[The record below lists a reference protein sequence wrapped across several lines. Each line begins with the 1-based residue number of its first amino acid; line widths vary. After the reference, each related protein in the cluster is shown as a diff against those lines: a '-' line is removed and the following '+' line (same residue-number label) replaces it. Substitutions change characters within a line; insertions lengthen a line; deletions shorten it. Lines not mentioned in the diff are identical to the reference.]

1 MGPCSLQA
9 EVVGFR
15 SEANLPGWLHA
26 CSKQNR
32 MDISRPDLKVKKRR
46 RQIVTMAV
54 AVIAL
59 GILAGIVRRL
69 KPAAPTVDRST
80 IWTDT
85 VKRGPML
92 RQVRG
97 LGTLTPRE
105 DAIRQIPA
113 QTDATVVR
121 ILMLP
126 GSEVKR
132 NTPLLQLADPTA
144 SQAALDTQLAL
155 EEAEADLKNTQVK
168 LQSDLMAQK
177 STAASVDADYQQAQR
192 QAQTDQALYKLGVIS
207 GLAYQ
212 GSQGNADQLRTRNG
226 LQQQT
231 VDINEKALASQLAVQ
246 KAKVAQA
253 KALADLK
260 QQQLAALTVRAGIDG
275 VLTDLPL
282 TVGQS
287 VTVGTML
294 AKVVEPNQLKA
305 ELKIAETQARD
316 IEIGQPASVD
326 THNGVIQG
334 TVSRIDP
341 AVQNGTVTVD
351 VKLSGEMPQGA
362 RPDLSVD
369 GTIDLQRLADVLYVG
384 RPAFGDEN
392 STISLFKIDL
402 DGKGGVRVPVKVGRA
417 SVTSIQVLQGL
428 REGDTVILSDMSRWD
443 SADRIRLD

>member
-1 MGPCSLQA
+1 
-9 EVVGFR
+9 
-15 SEANLPGWLHA
+15 
-26 CSKQNR
+26 
-32 MDISRPDLKVKKRR
+32 MDISRPDLKAKKKR
-46 RQIVTMAV
+46 RQIVTIAVMVLAV
-54 AVIAL
+54 A
-59 GILAGIVRRL
+59 ILTILVRRL

-80 IWTDT
+80 IWTDS
-85 VKRGPML
+85 VKQGPML

-97 LGTLTPRE
+97 LGTLKPRE

-126 GSEVKR
+126 GSNV
-132 NTPLLQLADPTA
+132 TPDTALVQLSDPQVT
-144 SQAALDTQLAL
+144 QAAVDAQLAL
-155 EEAEADLKNTQVK
+155 KAAEADLKNTAVK

-177 STAASVDADYQQAQR
+177 STAATVNADFEQAER
-192 QAQTDQALYKLGVIS
+192 QAKTDQALFKLGVVS

-212 GSQGNADQLRTRNG
+212 NSQGNADQLSTRHD
-226 LQQQT
+226 LEEQT
-231 VDINEKALASQLAVQ
+231 VAINEKAIESQLAVQ
-246 KAKVAQA
+246 RAKVDQA

-260 QQQLAALTVRAGIDG
+260 QHQLDALTVRAGIAG

-282 TVGQS
+282 AAGQR
-287 VTVGTML
+287 VTAGTML
-294 AKVVEPNQLKA
+294 ATIVEPNQLKA

-326 THNGVIQG
+326 THNGIIQG

-351 VKLSGEMPQGA
+351 VKLIGEMPQGA

-369 GTIDLQRLADVLYVG
+369 GTIDLQRLANVLYVG

-392 STISLFKIDL
+392 STINLFKVDP
-402 DGKGGVRVPVKVGRA
+402 DGKGAERVQVKVGRA

-428 REGDTVILSDMSRWD
+428 HEGDTVILSDMSRWD
-443 SADRIRLD
+443 NTDRIRLD

>member
-1 MGPCSLQA
+1 M
-9 EVVGFR
+9 
-15 SEANLPGWLHA
+15 
-26 CSKQNR
+26 
-32 MDISRPDLKVKKRR
+32 
-46 RQIVTMAV
+46 VTIAV
-54 AVIAL
+54 AVVAL
-59 GILAGIVRRL
+59 GLLAGVVTRL

-121 ILMLP
+121 IMMLP
-126 GSEVKR
+126 GSEVKA
-132 NTPLLQLADPTA
+132 NTPLVELADPA
-144 SQAALDTQLAL
+144 LSQAALDARLAL

-168 LQSDLMAQK
+168 LESDLMAQK
-177 STAASVDADYQQAQR
+177 SSAATVDADYQQAQR
-192 QAQTDQALYKLGVIS
+192 QAETDQALFKLGVIS

-212 GSQGNADQLRTRNG
+212 SSQGNADQLRTRNG
-226 LQQQT
+226 LQKQT
-231 VDINEKALASQLAVQ
+231 VDINTQAIASQLAVQ

-253 KALADLK
+253 KAVADLK
-260 QQQLAALTVRAGIDG
+260 QQQFDALTVRAGIDG

-282 TVGQS
+282 TIGQS

-316 IEIGQPASVD
+316 IQIGQPASVD

-351 VKLSGEMPQGA
+351 VKLSGEMPPGA

-369 GTIDLQRLADVLYVG
+369 GTIDLERLADVLYVG

-392 STISLFKIDL
+392 STVSLFKVDL
-402 DGKGGVRVPVKVGRA
+402 DGKGAVRVPVKVGRA

-428 REGDTVILSDMSRWD
+428 HEGDTVILSDMSRWD
-443 SADRIRLD
+443 SADRVRLD